1 MLSWFGLGVELDQ
14 LLDVSTGASD
24 RQPAAVSQGL
34 AQTRIRDA
42 LLCAVDVHEAREA
55 NEKRE
60 AEGLDVAEQRLS
72 ELMRGGWVAVNREKN
87 MRLGSSARRNWI

>member
-1 MLSWFGLGVELDQ
+1 MFRQALQIASPRT
-14 LLDVSTGASD
+14 LLSTG
-24 RQPAAVSQGL
+24 AAVSQGL

-87 MRLGSSARRNWI
+87 MRLGSSARRTWI

>member
-1 MLSWFGLGVELDQ
+1 MFRQALQIASPRT
-14 LLDVSTGASD
+14 LLSTG
-24 RQPAAVSQGL
+24 AAVSQGL

-72 ELMRGGWVAVNREKN
+72 ELMRAVNREKN
-87 MRLGSSARRNWI
+87 MRLGSSARRTWI